1 MSATGPTPGPLSG
14 VRVVELSGIG
24 PGPFAGMLLAD
35 LGAEVIRVDRAKGG
49 SMLQAAEPRLD
60 VLGRGKR
67 SIAVD
72 LKSPDGVAT
81 VLDLIASADAVFE
94 GYRPGVA
101 ERLGLGPDVC
111 LERNPALVY
120 GRMTGWGQTGPMA
133 PMAGHDIDY
142 ISIAGALHAI
152 GRAGQPPTPPLNLV
166 GDFGG
171 GGIFLALGIVCG
183 ILSARTTGVGQVV
196 DAAMVDGASI
206 LMAPFVAMRAS
217 GMWSNERGT
226 NMLDSGAPFYDA
238 YRTADGGY
246 LAVGAIEPQFYA
258 MLLEGMG
265 LAGEDLPGQMDR
277 ERWPVVKARFA
288 EVIAGRTRD
297 EWTAVFEGSDA
308 CVAPVL
314 EPDEVPENPH
324 MKARESFVE
333 VAGLVQPRPAPRFS
347 TTAPAAPAPAP
358 ANGEHTRAVLR
369 DLGFPRDR
377 VEALL
382 RSGVIAETTSAAPRS
397 TPPQPS

>member
-1 MSATGPTPGPLSG
+1 MSGTTGPAGPLAG
-14 VRVVELSGIG
+14 VRIIELSGIG

-35 LGAEVIRVDRAKGG
+35 MGADVIRVDRAAGG
-49 SMLQAAEPRLD
+49 SMLQAAEPKLD

-72 LKSPDGVAT
+72 LKNPDGVAT
-81 VLDLIASADAVFE
+81 VLDLIGTADAVFE

-142 ISIAGALHAI
+142 ISIAGALHPI

-171 GGIFLALGIVCG
+171 GGIFLAYGMVCA

-196 DAAMVDGASI
+196 DAAMVDGASV

-217 GMWSNERGT
+217 GMWNRERGT
-226 NMLDSGAPFYDA
+226 NLLDSGAPFYDA

-258 MLLEGMG
+258 LLLDG
-265 LAGEDLPGQMDR
+265 LGLTDEQLPAQMDR
-277 ERWPVVKARFA
+277 EQWPLLKARFA

-297 EWTAVFEGSDA
+297 EWEQVFAGSDA

-314 EPDEVPENPH
+314 EPDEVPDNPH
-324 MKARESFVE
+324 MKARDSFID
-333 VAGLVQPRPAPRFS
+333 VAGLIQPRPAPRFS
-347 TTAPAAPAPAP
+347 ATAPADPAPAR
-358 ANGEHTRAVLR
+358 ANGQDTRDVLTAH
-369 DLGFPRDR
+369 GYSADR
-377 VEALL
+377 VAALL
-382 RSGVIAETTSAAPRS
+382 AAGVVAEPSAV
-397 TPPQPS
+397 

>member
-1 MSATGPTPGPLSG
+1 MSAADRPPGLPKPPGPLTG
-14 VRVVELSGIG
+14 VRIVELSGIG

-35 LGAEVIRVDRAKGG
+35 LGADVIRVDRAKGG

-72 LKSPDGVAT
+72 LKSPEGVAA
-81 VLDLIASADAVFE
+81 VLDLIATADAVFE

-111 LERNPALVY
+111 LDRNPAVVY

-142 ISIAGALHAI
+142 ISIAGALHPI

-171 GGIFLALGIVCG
+171 GGVFLAFGMVCA
-183 ILSARTTGVGQVV
+183 ILSARATGVGQVV

-226 NMLDSGAPFYDA
+226 NLIDSGAPFYDA

-246 LAVGAIEPQFYA
+246 IAVGAIEPQFYA
-258 MLLEGMG
+258 LLIEGLG
-265 LAGEDLPGQMDR
+265 LAGEDLPAQMDR
-277 ERWPVVKARFA
+277 EQWPVLKARFT

-297 EWTAVFEGSDA
+297 EWAVVFDGSDA
-308 CVAPVL
+308 CVTPVL
-314 EPDEVPENPH
+314 EPDEVPENRH
-324 MKARESFVE
+324 MKARDSFVHI
-333 VAGLVQPRPAPRFS
+333 AGLLQPRPAPRFS
-347 TTAPAAPAPAP
+347 ATPPADPDPAP
-358 ANGEHTRAVLR
+358 ANGADTRAVLA
-369 DLGFPRDR
+369 DLGYSAHRVDELLSHGAV
-377 VEALL
+377 VEA
-382 RSGVIAETTSAAPRS
+382 GDA
-397 TPPQPS
+397 

>member
-1 MSATGPTPGPLSG
+1 MSGTIGPAGPLAG
-14 VRVVELSGIG
+14 VRIIELSGIG

-35 LGAEVIRVDRAKGG
+35 MGADVIRVDRAAGG
-49 SMLQAAEPRLD
+49 SMLQAAEPKLD

-72 LKSPDGVAT
+72 LKNPDGVAT
-81 VLDLIASADAVFE
+81 VLDLIGTADAVFE

-142 ISIAGALHAI
+142 ISIAGALHPI

-171 GGIFLALGIVCG
+171 GGIFLAYGMVCA

-196 DAAMVDGASI
+196 DAAMVDGASV

-217 GMWSNERGT
+217 GMWNRERGT
-226 NMLDSGAPFYDA
+226 NLLDSGAPFYDA

-258 MLLEGMG
+258 LLLDG
-265 LAGEDLPGQMDR
+265 LGLTDEQLPAQMDR
-277 ERWPVVKARFA
+277 EQWPLLKARFA

-297 EWTAVFEGSDA
+297 EWEQVFAGSDA

-314 EPDEVPENPH
+314 EPDEVPDNPH
-324 MKARESFVE
+324 MKARDSFID
-333 VAGLVQPRPAPRFS
+333 VAGLIQPRPAPRFS
-347 TTAPAAPAPAP
+347 ATAPADPAPAR
-358 ANGEHTRAVLR
+358 ANGQDTRDVLTAH
-369 DLGFPRDR
+369 GYAADR
-377 VEALL
+377 VAALL
-382 RSGVIAETTSAAPRS
+382 AAGVVAEPSAV
-397 TPPQPS
+397 

>member
-1 MSATGPTPGPLSG
+1 MSAAERPPGPLTG
-14 VRVVELSGIG
+14 VRIVELSGIG

-35 LGAEVIRVDRAKGG
+35 LGADVIRVDRATGG

-72 LKSPDGVAT
+72 LKTPEGVAT
-81 VLDLIASADAVFE
+81 VLDLIAGADAVFE
-94 GYRPGVA
+94 GFRPGVA

-111 LERNPALVY
+111 LGRNPAVVY

-142 ISIAGALHAI
+142 ISIAGALHPI

-171 GGIFLALGIVCG
+171 GGVFLAFGIVCA
-183 ILSARTTGVGQVV
+183 ILSARATGVGQVV

-206 LMAPFVAMRAS
+206 LMAPFVAMRSS
-217 GMWSNERGT
+217 GMWNNERGT
-226 NMLDSGAPFYDA
+226 NLLDSGAPFYDA
-238 YRTADGGY
+238 YRTSDGGY

-258 MLLEGMG
+258 LLLEGLG
-265 LAGEDLPGQMDR
+265 LTGEELPGQMDR
-277 ERWPVVKARFA
+277 ENWPVVKARFA

-297 EWTAVFEGSDA
+297 EWAAVFEGSDA

-314 EPDEVPENPH
+314 EPDEVPENRH
-324 MKARESFVE
+324 MKARDSFMDI
-333 VAGLVQPRPAPRFS
+333 AGLVQPRPAPRFS
-347 TTAPAAPAPAP
+347 ATPPADPEPARAS
-358 ANGEHTRAVLR
+358 GQDTRAVLGE
-369 DLGFPRDR
+369 LGY
-377 VEALL
+377 
-382 RSGVIAETTSAAPRS
+382 SAARVDELLS
-397 TPPQPS
+397 RGAVADAGGA

>member
-1 MSATGPTPGPLSG
+1 MSPADRPAGPLKPPGPLQG
-14 VRVVELSGIG
+14 VRIVELSGIG

-49 SMLQAAEPRLD
+49 SMLQATEPRLD

-72 LKSPDGVAT
+72 LKNPEGVST
-81 VLDLIASADAVFE
+81 VLDLIATADAVFE

-111 LERNPALVY
+111 RERNPAVVY

-142 ISIAGALHAI
+142 ISIAGALHPI

-171 GGIFLALGIVCG
+171 GGVFLAFGMVCA
-183 ILSARTTGVGQVV
+183 ILSARATGVGQVV

-206 LMAPFVAMRAS
+206 LMAPFVAMRES

-226 NMLDSGAPFYDA
+226 NLLDSGAPFYDA

-258 MLLEGMG
+258 LLIEGLG
-265 LAGEDLPGQMDR
+265 LAGEDLPAQMDR
-277 ERWPVVKARFA
+277 EHWPVLKARFA
-288 EVIAGRTRD
+288 EVIAGRSRD
-297 EWTAVFEGSDA
+297 EWAAVFEGSDA

-314 EPDEVPENPH
+314 EPDEVPENRH
-324 MKARESFVE
+324 MKARDSFVD

-347 TTAPAAPAPAP
+347 ATPSADPAPAP
-358 ANGEHTRAVLR
+358 ANGADTRDVLGEMGYSAERVDELLSHGAVA
-369 DLGFPRDR
+369 
-377 VEALL
+377 EA
-382 RSGVIAETTSAAPRS
+382 VAA
-397 TPPQPS
+397 

>member
-1 MSATGPTPGPLSG
+1 MSAADRPSGPLDG
-14 VRVVELSGIG
+14 VRIVELSGIG

-72 LKSPDGVAT
+72 LKNPEGVAT

-101 ERLGLGPDVC
+101 ERLGLGPEVC
-111 LERNPALVY
+111 MERNPALVF

-142 ISIAGALHAI
+142 ISIAGALHPI

-171 GGIFLALGIVCG
+171 GGIFLAFGMVCA
-183 ILSARTTGVGQVV
+183 ILSARTTGIGQVV

-258 MLLEGMG
+258 MLLEGLG

-277 ERWPVVKARFA
+277 ENWPVLKARFA
-288 EVIAGRTRD
+288 EVIGGRTRD
-297 EWTAVFEGSDA
+297 EWAAVFEGSDA

-314 EPDEVPENPH
+314 EPDEVPQNRH
-324 MKARESFVE
+324 MKARESFVDI
-333 VAGLVQPRPAPRFS
+333 AGLVQPRPAPRFS
-347 TTAPAAPAPAP
+347 ATPPIDPAPAQ
-358 ANGEHTRAVLR
+358 ANGEDTRTVLSE
-369 DLGFPRDR
+369 LGYSADR
-377 VEALL
+377 VEELL
-382 RSGVIAETTSAAPRS
+382 SRGAVAEAVPA
-397 TPPQPS
+397 

>member
-1 MSATGPTPGPLSG
+1 MSSAERPPGPLQG
-14 VRVVELSGIG
+14 VRIIELSGIG

-35 LGAEVIRVDRAKGG
+35 LGAEVIRVDRATGG

-72 LKSPDGVAT
+72 LKNPEGVAT

-111 LERNPALVY
+111 LERNSAVVY

-142 ISIAGALHAI
+142 ISIAGALHPI

-171 GGIFLALGIVCG
+171 GGIFLAFGMVCA
-183 ILSARTTGVGQVV
+183 ILSARATGVGQVV

-226 NMLDSGAPFYDA
+226 NLLDSGAPFYDV
-238 YRTADGGY
+238 YRTGDGGY

-258 MLLEGMG
+258 LLLEGLG

-277 ERWPVVKARFA
+277 ENWPVVKARFA
-288 EVIAGRTRD
+288 EVIAGRSRD
-297 EWTAVFEGSDA
+297 EWAAVFEGSDA

-314 EPDEVPENPH
+314 EPDEVPQNRH
-324 MKARESFVE
+324 MKERESFVDI
-333 VAGLVQPRPAPRFS
+333 AGLVQPRPAPRFS
-347 TTAPAAPAPAP
+347 ATPPADPDPAQ
-358 ANGEHTRAVLR
+358 ANGQDTRAVLGE
-369 DLGFPRDR
+369 LGYTADR
-377 VEALL
+377 VAELL
-382 RSGVIAETTSAAPRS
+382 SRGAVAEVVSA
-397 TPPQPS
+397 

>member
-1 MSATGPTPGPLSG
+1 MSTPSRGAAGPLAG
-14 VRVVELSGIG
+14 VRIVELSGIG

-35 LGAEVIRVDRAKGG
+35 MGADVIRVDRAAGG

-67 SIAVD
+67 SIAAD
-72 LKSPDGVAT
+72 LKNPDGVAA
-81 VLDLIASADAVFE
+81 VLDLIATADAVFE

-142 ISIAGALHAI
+142 ISIAGALHPI

-171 GGIFLALGIVCG
+171 GGVFLAYGMVCA

-196 DAAMVDGASI
+196 DAAMVDGASV
-206 LMAPFVAMRAS
+206 LMAPFVAMRAT
-217 GMWSNERGT
+217 GMWNRERGT

-258 MLLEGMG
+258 LLLAGLG
-265 LAGEDLPGQMDR
+265 LADEDLPAQMDR
-277 ERWPVVKARFA
+277 DRWPELKSRFA
-288 EVIAGRTRD
+288 EVISGRTRA
-297 EWTAVFEGSDA
+297 EWEEVFAGSDA

-324 MKARESFVE
+324 MRARDSFVD
-333 VAGLVQPRPAPRFS
+333 VAGLIQPRPAPRFS
-347 TTAPAAPAPAP
+347 ATSPADPAPAH
-358 ANGEHTRAVLR
+358 ANGQDTREI
-369 DLGFPRDR
+369 LGSLGYASDR
-377 VEALL
+377 VDALVG
-382 RSGVIAETTSAAPRS
+382 SGAIAEPAVAR
-397 TPPQPS
+397 

>member
-1 MSATGPTPGPLSG
+1 MSAVERPQGPLNG
-14 VRVVELSGIG
+14 VRIIELSGIG

-35 LGAEVIRVDRAKGG
+35 LGAEVIRVDRATGG

-72 LKSPDGVAT
+72 LKNADGVAT
-81 VLDLIASADAVFE
+81 VLDLIAGADAVFE

-101 ERLGLGPDVC
+101 ERLGLGPEVC
-111 LERNPALVY
+111 LARNPAVVF

-133 PMAGHDIDY
+133 SAAGHDIDY
-142 ISIAGALHAI
+142 ISIAGALHPI
-152 GRAGQPPTPPLNLV
+152 GRAGEPPTPPLNLV

-171 GGIFLALGIVCG
+171 GGVFLAFGMVCA

-217 GMWSNERGT
+217 GMWRNERGT
-226 NMLDSGAPFYDA
+226 NILDSGAPFYDA

-246 LAVGAIEPQFYA
+246 LSVGAIEPQFYA
-258 MLLEGMG
+258 ALLEGLG
-265 LAGEDLPGQMDR
+265 LAGEELPGQMDR
-277 ERWPVVKARFA
+277 ETWPVLKARFA
-288 EVIAGRTRD
+288 EIIGGRTRD
-297 EWTAVFEGSDA
+297 EWTEVFAGTDA

-314 EPDEVPENPH
+314 EPDEVPENAH
-324 MKARESFVE
+324 MKARESFVD
-333 VAGLVQPRPAPRFS
+333 VAGLIQPRPAPRFS
-347 TTAPAAPAPAP
+347 VTPPADPAPAR
-358 ANGEHTRAVLR
+358 ASGQDTRSVLA
-369 DLGFPRDR
+369 DLGYSADR
-377 VEALL
+377 VEELL
-382 RSGVIAETTSAAPRS
+382 ARGAIAEAISA
-397 TPPQPS
+397 